1 MTARTHSSEPTRREP
16 TKGLLIVQDVAVR
29 LCLSPYTIYNW
40 ISQGRIAY
48 CHVGRQVRFHEQD
61 VEEMI
66 QRVERRDL

>member
-1 MTARTHSSEPTRREP
+1 MTAHVNSPQLGDSPQPGR
-16 TKGLLIVQDVAVR
+16 LLTVRDVAER
-29 LCLSPYTIYNW
+29 LRLSQYTVYNW

-61 VEEMI
+61 VEDMI